1 MSGTVR
7 SMAARLAERRRS
19 AFVGRDREL
28 AVFRA
33 AVREE
38 QGAPST
44 LFVHGMGGIG
54 KSTLLRQFADEAE
67 AAGRTVV
74 LVDGRYIDPSPDG
87 FRRETEKAFDDDH
100 AVLLIDAFEHCQ
112 GLEPWLRDH
121 FLPTL
126 PERTVIVLAGR
137 CPPSRG
143 WITDVAW
150 TGSLAVLD
158 LEPLDEQ
165 AALDLLSRRGADA
178 STSREILA
186 FTGGHP
192 LALSLAGVLAAAG
205 PPGRTPWT
213 PGPDVLTALLKH
225 LVGELPSD
233 RHRLAL
239 ETAAHHY
246 TTTEDLLGAVVGKQ
260 HAAALFAWLR
270 DLPFAESG
278 RNGLAVHELVSAVL
292 DRDLRWR
299 DPQGYERMHN
309 AGVRHLIDRA
319 RNADPGNV
327 LSATRAL
334 CHLKWHGPAKRYFA
348 TTRQDGDVYESP
360 LHPEDHAFVMRH
372 IEEAEGPEAAQVTRY
387 WPTHRPADFWIY
399 RSTHDDAPLGFL
411 LWLRLTDAGHHAT
424 ADPVTGACGNWSESS
439 GPVARGQQIMILRF
453 AVSRGP
459 DGRAR
464 SMNGSVPGVDLAM
477 QQRVIRSWLREQ
489 SVACSFVATADP
501 QVWTPLMRMDGHLPF
516 AEVTLPPG
524 RPFTLYGHDWRRQG
538 LDVWLQQALALHEAD
553 PAGTTAV
560 VNTSTLDRVAF
571 DQAVREALRHLH
583 DPIALSA
590 SPLLQHCGVPDAADT
605 DRIEALRQMLTSA
618 VAQML
623 DEPRHARQHRSLAVT
638 YLEQPRTQEA
648 AAHRLGLPLG
658 TYRRHLA
665 RGVQRLS
672 DHLWQQQ
679 QVRA

>member
-1 MSGTVR
+1 
-7 SMAARLAERRRS
+7 MAARLAERRRS
-19 AFVGRDREL
+19 AFVGRDRES

-33 AVREE
+33 ALRQER
-38 QGAPST
+38 GAPST

-54 KSTLLRQFADEAE
+54 KSTLVRRFADEAE

-87 FRRETEKAFDDDH
+87 FRTQTKEAFDDDH

-112 GLEPWLRDH
+112 GLEHWLRDH

-137 CPPSRG
+137 CPPSRD
-143 WITDVAW
+143 WTTDVAW
-150 TGSLAVLD
+150 TGSLAVMS

-165 AALDLLSRRGADA
+165 AALDLLSRRGADD

-213 PGPDVLTALLKH
+213 PGPDVLTALLNH
-225 LVGELPSD
+225 LVGDLPSD

-239 ETAAHHY
+239 ETAAHNY
-246 TTTEDLLGAVVGKQ
+246 TTTEDLLGAVVGRQ

-270 DLPFAESG
+270 DLPFAEPG
-278 RNGLAVHELVSAVL
+278 RNGLTVHELVSEVL

-299 DPQGYERMHN
+299 DPQGYEQMHN

-319 RNADPGNV
+319 RNADPHNV

-334 CHLKWHGPAKRYFA
+334 CHLKWHGPAKRYFP

-360 LHPEDHAFVMRH
+360 LQPEDHAFVVQH
-372 IEEAEGPEAAQVTRY
+372 LEEAESPAEARVARH
-387 WPTHRPADFWIY
+387 WLTHRPADFWIY
-399 RSTHDDAPLGFL
+399 RSTHDDAPVGFL
-411 LWLRLTDAGHHAT
+411 LWLRLTDAGQHAT
-424 ADPVTGACGNWSESS
+424 ADPVTAACWKWSERS
-439 GPVARGQQIMILRF
+439 GPVAHGQQIMILRF

-459 DGRAR
+459 SGRAR
-464 SMNGSVPGVDLAM
+464 SMNGSVPGADLAM

-489 SVACSFVATADP
+489 AVACSFVATADAR
-501 QVWTPLMRMDGHLPF
+501 VWTPLMRMDGHLPF

-553 PAGTTAV
+553 PAGTATAV
-560 VNTSTLDRVAF
+560 NSSSLDRDAF

-590 SPLLQHCGVPDAADT
+590 SPLLQLCGAPDAAGA

-618 VAQML
+618 VAEML

-672 DHLWQQQ
+672 DHLWQRQQ
-679 QVRA
+679 LRS